1 MIRHIVIGIAAFCLF
16 ANQTKAQESYDIEEC
31 RQLALANNVKMRN
44 ADNAVKA
51 ARQAEREAFTKYFP
65 SVNVPLSGW
74 WGGSHAIKKEKWNVM
89 DAEILMR
96 DQSKQL
102 IIGMQQSWNDLSDA
116 HKKMLIARESI
127 EQATEN
133 LRLHEDYYRAGTTT
147 MSDLLEAQIL
157 YQQSRDSYVE
167 AFSAFKIKTVEYLQ
181 ATGR

>member
-1 MIRHIVIGIAAFCLF
+1 
-16 ANQTKAQESYDIEEC
+16 
-31 RQLALANNVKMRN
+31 
-44 ADNAVKA
+44 
-51 ARQAEREAFTKYFP
+51 
-65 SVNVPLSGW
+65 
-74 WGGSHAIKKEKWNVM
+74 
-89 DAEILMR
+89 
-96 DQSKQL
+96 
-102 IIGMQQSWNDLSDA
+102 MQQSWNDLSDA